1 MITAIIT
8 STIIAC
14 AAYTAVYIIR
24 KDIEGGDR

>member
-14 AAYTAVYIIR
+14 AAYTVVYIIR
-24 KDIEGGDR
+24 KDIEEDEQ

>member
-14 AAYTAVYIIR
+14 AAYTAAYIIR
-24 KDIEGGDR
+24 KDLEGGDR

>member
-24 KDIEGGDR
+24 KDIEEDEQ